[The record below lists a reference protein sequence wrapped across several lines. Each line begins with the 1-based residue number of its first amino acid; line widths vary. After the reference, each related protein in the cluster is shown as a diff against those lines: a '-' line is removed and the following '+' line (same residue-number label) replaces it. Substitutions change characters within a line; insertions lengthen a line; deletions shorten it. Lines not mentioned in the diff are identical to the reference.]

1 MLSNWFFKM
10 GRQKTLDVVPKCQKM
25 FSFVEVAHVGVERD
39 STPNTQRTIQK
50 VMKMKEKR
58 KRATRTKTTRT
69 RTTRKERRRRTP
81 TTTKLYNLFPGNN

>member
-1 MLSNWFFKM
+1 M
-10 GRQKTLDVVPKCQKM
+10 DAVPKCQKM

-58 KRATRTKTTRT
+58 KRATRTKTTTTTT
-69 RTTRKERRRRTP
+69 RTTRKERRRRRTP
-81 TTTKLYNLFPGNN
+81 TTTQLYNLFPGNN